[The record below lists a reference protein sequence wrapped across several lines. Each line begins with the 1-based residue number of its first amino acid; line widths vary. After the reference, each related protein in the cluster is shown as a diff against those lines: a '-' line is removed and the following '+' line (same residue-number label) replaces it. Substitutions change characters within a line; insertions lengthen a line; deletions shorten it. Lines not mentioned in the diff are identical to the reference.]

1 MRYVAAPDDV
11 RLNEDRSGYTMCL
24 PIGRACASMQ
34 SNMAATLNIDWL
46 MDMAREAAEMA
57 GAKTSWAALLLGLD
71 DRVLG
76 AAPGQ
81 AVYHPYIFEAGERG
95 PFLDPD
101 ARAQFSGLSTETSFA
116 GLARAVFEG
125 LAFAA
130 RDCYLASGTIP
141 HEVRLGGGAARS
153 KAMRAILAAALNA
166 NVRTLSREEL
176 GASGAAMMAAVNIG
190 VYPNMDACAEAWVT
204 PFLDKLTVPEPQLSE
219 FYSKLYP
226 IYRTIR
232 GAMSPAWGH
241 LGRLRQ
247 EYAA

>member
-1 MRYVAAPDDV
+1 
-11 RLNEDRSGYTMCL
+11 
-24 PIGRACASMQ
+24 
-34 SNMAATLNIDWL
+34 
-46 MDMAREAAEMA
+46 
-57 GAKTSWAALLLGLD
+57 
-71 DRVLG
+71 
-76 AAPGQ
+76 
-81 AVYHPYIFEAGERG
+81 
-95 PFLDPD
+95 
-101 ARAQFSGLSTETSFA
+101 
-116 GLARAVFEG
+116 
-125 LAFAA
+125 
-130 RDCYLASGTIP
+130 
-141 HEVRLGGGAARS
+141 
-153 KAMRAILAAALNA
+153 MRAILAAALNA